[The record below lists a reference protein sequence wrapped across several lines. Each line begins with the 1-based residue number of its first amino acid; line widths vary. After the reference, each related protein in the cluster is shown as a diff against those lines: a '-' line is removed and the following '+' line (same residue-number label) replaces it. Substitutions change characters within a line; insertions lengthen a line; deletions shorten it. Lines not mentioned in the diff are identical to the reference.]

1 MWVDTSGSMNK
12 EGRFDSARDVLI
24 REIGEAKPGDV
35 LYIGHFDTNDY
46 LIGRL
51 VVDESGSKED
61 KEKIISTVKS
71 LSAKGHWTN
80 LDEPLQASKAMLLE
94 ERASG
99 SRRIVILSDGL
110 SDPSP
115 DHQSVDLS
123 TIAEIVPQALGWSVY
138 LIGLSEDI
146 EGLFQTKSDESQIT
160 VNSQYPHLKGIPLQ
174 EFTHDKIEDAVEIA
188 KTDTSDASPESKET
202 QSQQP
207 ESKQSPV
214 VWPWLVGAFALTA
227 ISVPLLLVYRNKNK
241 PRVSFILGIRVDDE
255 EEKEL
260 SVYLEEGTR
269 KTVGPKG
276 DIQVDSQDMELP
288 HIVFTLLL
296 QKGSLW
302 LAPQDSISVNSK
314 TVINKIPVSI
324 GDQIKVRDKL
334 LILIKEG
341 GENNATE

>member
-1 MWVDTSGSMNK
+1 MYS
-12 EGRFDSARDVLI
+12 
-24 REIGEAKPGDV
+24 EIGEAKPGDV

-46 LIGRL
+46 QIGRL
-51 VVDESGSKED
+51 AVDETGSNEEKERLVN
-61 KEKIISTVKS
+61 KVRS

-80 LDEPLQASKAMLLE
+80 LDEPLQASKAILLE
-94 ERASG
+94 ERASR

-115 DHQSVDLS
+115 DHHVVDLT

-160 VNSQYPHLKGIPLQ
+160 VNSQYPHVKGIPLQ
-174 EFTHDKIEDAVEIA
+174 EFTHDKIEDAVEVA
-188 KTDTSDASPESKET
+188 KNDTPEVSANNNT

-207 ESKQSPV
+207 KPEQSPV
-214 VWPWLVGAFALTA
+214 VWPWLLGAFALTA
-227 ISVPLLLVYRNKNK
+227 LGVPLLLVYRNKNK
-241 PRVSFILGIRVDDE
+241 PGVSLILGIRVNDE
-255 EEKEL
+255 EEREL
-260 SVYLEEGTR
+260 SVYLKEGAR

-296 QKGSLW
+296 QKGYLW
-302 LAPQDSISVNSK
+302 LIPQDSVSVNSK

-324 GDQIKVRDKL
+324 GDLIKVRDKL
-334 LILIKEG
+334 LISIKEG